1 VLALLLYSI
10 RKMEVK
16 RIKKLIFSHLAVFIR
31 QRIFIPLE
39 NINSNCILKMR
50 AIPLK
55 NILLSIAVTALLIMS
70 SSCVSK
76 KKYITMT
83 EQRNVAEKKATVCSE
98 ESEILRRDFENYRI
112 ESANELLQKQ
122 TMIDSLKRTVITLN
136 SDFTSK
142 KDNIEDQIFSFQ
154 LETAKLSQQINEKD
168 KEIRNLTRG
177 INTLKIQV
185 DDLAREREEAKS
197 GFKFPFGNVKQLERK
212 IQTKDKEIAFLDSCL
227 NSAREEIIELKLHVT
242 PSTMGIDTLNLLEDS
257 SIHILDKQ
265 E

>member
-1 VLALLLYSI
+1 MRVITLKYDILFISVTAVLLL
-10 RKMEVK
+10 
-16 RIKKLIFSHLAVFIR
+16 A
-31 QRIFIPLE
+31 P
-39 NINSNCILKMR
+39 
-50 AIPLK
+50 
-55 NILLSIAVTALLIMS
+55 
-70 SSCVSK
+70 SCVSK
-76 KKYITMT
+76 KKFVAMT
-83 EQRNVAEKKATVCSE
+83 EQRNVAEKKATVCGE
-98 ESEILRRDFENYRI
+98 ENEILRRDFENYRI

-154 LETAKLSQQINEKD
+154 LETAKLSQLINEKD

-185 DDLAREREEAKS
+185 DDLTRELEEAKS

-212 IQTKDKEIAFLDSCL
+212 IQTKEKEIAFLDSCL
-227 NSAREEIIELKLHVT
+227 NSTREEIIELKLHVT
-242 PSTMGIDTLNLLEDS
+242 PTIIRIDTLNSLEDS

-265 E
+265 K